1 MMLMITILITY
12 IVELTDK
19 TFFYFINYSHNL
31 VKNVVVNFL
40 FCLNYS
46 KRKWTWN
53 VLRKYLHSRFP
64 NEFKGFLTYITIWR
78 ITTTYIMHLSLQT
91 IIVLL
96 FFHYLK
102 FLFLYLKIIVLSKV
116 IWCNFWHSLCKFNY
130 FPWMVKFRSSHPKM
144 FHDYNMF
151 LKISLAGMKLYLKR
165 DSKKVPNAGVFLLLL
180 GHFHKQ
186 LFYRTP
192 LVTASDLKFL

>member
-1 MMLMITILITY
+1 
-12 IVELTDK
+12 
-19 TFFYFINYSHNL
+19 
-31 VKNVVVNFL
+31 
-40 FCLNYS
+40 
-46 KRKWTWN
+46 
-53 VLRKYLHSRFP
+53 
-64 NEFKGFLTYITIWR
+64 
-78 ITTTYIMHLSLQT
+78 
-91 IIVLL
+91 
-96 FFHYLK
+96 
-102 FLFLYLKIIVLSKV
+102 
-116 IWCNFWHSLCKFNY
+116 
-130 FPWMVKFRSSHPKM
+130 MVKFRSSHPKM